1 MKKWMLSNNIII
13 LGILIGAVGGYFY
26 YHFVGCVNGTCMIGS
41 KPLNSVLY
49 FGFMGGLFSGIFKK
63 RSNGNTK

>member
-1 MKKWMLSNNIII
+1 MKNWMLSNNIII
-13 LGILIGAVGGYFY
+13 LGFLIGAVGGYCY
-26 YHFVGCVNGTCMIGS
+26 YHFVGCVNGTCMISS

-49 FGFMGGLFSGIFKK
+49 FGFIGGLFSGIFKK